1 VLARFAEPQ
10 QLKAIKDGL
19 TLGLLDCDGLYLPYC
34 LLLTKALVAENIIK
48 SIFPKIAF

>member
-19 TLGLLDCDGLYLPYC
+19 TLDEIDHDGLYLAYRPLWPYFVSGSKG
-34 LLLTKALVAENIIK
+34 LIK
-48 SIFPKIAF
+48 SIFS